1 MLAKSVNLIYLSH
14 ESQTEY
20 IKYDKFLVFLRN
32 SCMTKNEILILKT
45 NYRYDRPD
53 LDNPE
58 VMDYTLKNPEE
69 MIGKLEIQI

>member
-1 MLAKSVNLIYLSH
+1 
-14 ESQTEY
+14 
-20 IKYDKFLVFLRN
+20 
-32 SCMTKNEILILKT
+32 MTKNEILILKT

-53 LDNPE
+53 LDNPD